1 MAEPPPPLFLTT
13 RWSVVLTAQDG
24 AAPGAS
30 EALEIL
36 CRSYWYPLYAF
47 VRRSG
52 HGPHDAQDLT
62 QEFFARLLEKEWL
75 HTAVRER
82 GRFRTFLLVAMKR
95 FLAKEWH
102 RTMARK
108 RGAGLVPLPLDTVDA
123 ERRYAGEPVL
133 AAADIF
139 ERRWAM
145 TLLDQAL
152 ELLSAEYEGREF
164 SRLKEWLTAGRGEI
178 PYAELAAQLGINQ
191 GAARVAIHRLRK
203 RFRAIFRELI
213 TQTVDASSDVEDEM
227 RHLAA
232 ILGRGV

>member
-1 MAEPPPPLFLTT
+1 MVDPLPRLFLTT
-13 RWSVVLTAQDG
+13 RWSVVLTAQEG
-24 AAPGAS
+24 AASGAH

-62 QEFFARLLEKEWL
+62 QEFFARLLEKNWL
-75 HTAVRER
+75 HSAAPER

-102 RTMARK
+102 RASAQK
-108 RGAGLVPLPLDTVDA
+108 RGGGTMLLPLDTVDA

-133 AAADIF
+133 AAEEVF

-145 TLLDQAL
+145 MLLEQTLEQ
-152 ELLSAEYEGREF
+152 LSAEYDGREF
-164 SRLKEWLTAGRGEI
+164 GCLKNWLTAERGAI
-178 PYAELAAQLGINQ
+178 PYGELAAQLDISE
-191 GAARVAIHRLRK
+191 GAARVAVHRLRK
-203 RFRAIFRELI
+203 RFRAIFREI
-213 TQTVDASSDVEDEM
+213 IAQTVDRNGAVEDEM
-227 RHLAA
+227 RHLGKVLA
-232 ILGRGV
+232 GGV